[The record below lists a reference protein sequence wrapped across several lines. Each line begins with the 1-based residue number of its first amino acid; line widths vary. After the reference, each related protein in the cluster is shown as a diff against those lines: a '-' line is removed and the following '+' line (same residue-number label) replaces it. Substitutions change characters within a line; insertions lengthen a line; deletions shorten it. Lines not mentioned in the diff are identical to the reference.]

1 MKLSTILAQA
11 VLAGAPLLAAAA
23 PDPAE
28 TRRLHA
34 LFERSW
40 DESARLIPEWA
51 TFRGDRRYDDRFSDA
66 SPAGIAELEAWGRR
80 SLAEARTIRRD
91 ALAPV
96 DRVSLDLF
104 IERGERQ
111 EAMQAFE
118 GYRRQSIGSS
128 FGFQSRLAGLLRA
141 MVIDSPARAEQVLAR
156 MKAVPLR
163 VDQEIERVRG
173 AIPLGWVPPR
183 PVMERAL
190 QQLDGQLAPAP
201 RDGPFFEPFRR
212 LPASIPAAE
221 REALAQRA
229 EALIAEAVLPAHRR
243 LRRFMAEEL
252 LPKAPEDG
260 SYARYPQGA
269 AVYAELVRDQT
280 TTHLTPQQVHD
291 IGLREIARLRREML
305 AVQQAMKFEGSFAQ
319 FVAYLNGP
327 AYKFASPEA
336 MLEGYRAVAKRL
348 DPEMPRL
355 FAELPRAPYGVRAMP
370 AFMGPG
376 AADNYNAPPP
386 DGSAPGWYNANVLAF
401 ERRARWA
408 LPTLVA
414 HETVPGHHIQNAR
427 ARELRGLP
435 AFRAQG
441 GYTAYGEGWALY
453 AETLGDLIGLYDR
466 PEDRFG
472 HLQAQAFRAGRLVV
486 DTGLH
491 ALGWSRQRAIDYMVN
506 EAVQDPVSAQSE
518 IDRYLSNPAQALAYM
533 IGQLKI
539 IELRDR
545 AKLALGPKF
554 DLRRFHN
561 AVLDQGPL
569 PLTVLERHIDE
580 WIAAGG

>member
-1 MKLSTILAQA
+1 MRHLILIAA
-11 VLAGAPLLAAAA
+11 TLFAAATAAAA
-23 PDPAE
+23 PDAAE
-28 TRRLHA
+28 TRRVHA
-34 LFERSW
+34 LFERFW
-40 DESARLIPEWA
+40 DESARLFPEWA

-66 SPAGIAELEAWGRR
+66 SPAGIAAQDEWGRR
-80 SLAEARTIRRD
+80 NLAEARTIRRD

-96 DRVSLDLF
+96 DRVSLDMF
-104 IERGERQ
+104 IERAERQ
-111 EAMQAFE
+111 LALQAFE
-118 GYRRQSIGSS
+118 GHRRQSIGSS
-128 FGFQSRLAGLLRA
+128 FGFQSRMAGLLRA
-141 MVIDSPARAEQVLAR
+141 MTIDSPQRAEQVLAR
-156 MKAVPLR
+156 MAAAPAR
-163 VDQEIERVRG
+163 MDQEIERVRG

-190 QQLDGQLAPAP
+190 QQLDGQLAAAP

-212 LPASIPAAE
+212 LPATIPAAE
-221 REALAQRA
+221 RESLARRA
-229 EALIAEAVLPAHRR
+229 ETLIAEAVLPAHQR

-269 AVYAELVRDQT
+269 AVYAELVREQT
-280 TTHLTPQQVHD
+280 TTNLTPQQVHD
-291 IGLREIARLRREML
+291 IGLREMARLKREMA

-319 FVAYLNGP
+319 FVAHLNGP

-355 FAELPRAPYGVRAMP
+355 FAELPRAPYGVRPMP
-370 AFMGPG
+370 AFLGPG
-376 AADNYNAPPP
+376 AADNYSAPPP
-386 DGSAPGWYNANVLAF
+386 DGTAPGWYNANILAF
-401 ERRARWA
+401 ENRPRWA

-414 HETVPGHHIQNAR
+414 HETVPGHHIQSAR

-441 GYTAYGEGWALY
+441 HYTAYGEGWALY
-453 AETLGDLIGLYDR
+453 AETLGDVVGLYEQ

-472 HLQAQAFRAGRLVV
+472 HLQAQAFRAARLVV
-486 DTGLH
+486 DTGMH

-506 EAVQDPVSAQSE
+506 EAVQDPVATESE

-539 IELRDR
+539 VELRDR
-545 AKLALGPKF
+545 AKAALGPKF

-569 PLTVLERHIDE
+569 PLTVLERHIDD